1 MEFIFIIAI
10 FGLLMFFMSRQNK
23 KQRQAATDMRAGVE
37 VGTKIVTNA
46 GIYGEV
52 VDIDGDVI
60 TLETTPGTELMTA
73 RNFIA
78 AITEPPFEV
87 AEEDV
92 EEDEDAGLD
101 ITVPDDA
108 SALTG
113 RETDGDVATA
123 SDGETGPSSAPSG
136 DDSEDSGPKA

>member
-37 VGTKIVTNA
+37 MGTKIVTNA

-60 TLETTPGTELMTA
+60 TLETTPGTEIMTA
-73 RNFIA
+73 RSFIA
-78 AITEPPFEV
+78 AITDPPFEV
-87 AEEDV
+87 VED
-92 EEDEDAGLD
+92 DEDAELD

-123 SDGETGPSSAPSG
+123 SDGEIGPGSAPSG